1 MQQTIDIDTLWRNRL
16 PFIQQ
21 LVATDAR
28 RVITGTP
35 NSLSAFRLE
44 RKRVLTCIDGGI
56 TEGLHLA
63 GSGVLLPENQLLEVV
78 KRAGIEEITTHA
90 GCGAF
95 VKAFPESHDPDED
108 VQAWGIRLG
117 RKLGFP
123 VRDTGPGVERRPV
136 AFHPPGRAAF

>member
-78 KRAGIEEITTHA
+78 KRAGIEETFRLLHRLMGATA
-90 GCGAF
+90 GS
-95 VKAFPESHDPDED
+95 P
-108 VQAWGIRLG
+108 
-117 RKLGFP
+117 
-123 VRDTGPGVERRPV
+123 
-136 AFHPPGRAAF
+136 